1 VRCAQGHRHWGLHG
15 SAGLLLRALDRR
27 DVVRVL
33 MQHRAEWTHDGGT
46 WGIPGGARDSHETP
60 PQAAVREAGE
70 EAGIAARDVRVR
82 DGFRD
87 DHGGWVYDT
96 VVADAAYPLPVVP
109 NAESAEL
116 RWVEESA
123 VAELP
128 LHAGFATTWPRM
140 RARPVTLVVDAAN
153 VVGSRPDGWWRDRAG
168 AAARLVASVDTLRG
182 RAVALPGPG
191 GWGVVIEAVVA
202 LEGAARDAPDG
213 TWATVVRAAGSGDDA
228 IVTAAEQAH
237 GRTSMRA
244 ARGDHPAGGDYPAS
258 VDHAAGG
265 GHAAGVVVVTADR
278 GLRARLPAGAAV
290 AGPRWLRD
298 MLEG

>member
-1 VRCAQGHRHWGLHG
+1 
-15 SAGLLLRALDRR
+15 
-27 DVVRVL
+27 
-33 MQHRAEWTHDGGT
+33 
-46 WGIPGGARDSHETP
+46 
-60 PQAAVREAGE
+60 
-70 EAGIAARDVRVR
+70 
-82 DGFRD
+82 
-87 DHGGWVYDT
+87 
-96 VVADAAYPLPVVP
+96 
-109 NAESAEL
+109 
-116 RWVEESA
+116 
-123 VAELP
+123 
-128 LHAGFATTWPRM
+128 M

-244 ARGDHPAGGDYPAS
+244 ARGAHPAGGDYPAS